1 MVSTAKPRA
10 SLTTQITDNS
20 TRDISPAK
28 VRTVFN
34 QILDVIDRVDNHRNI
49 LDHGAM
55 LDGFNDDTEAWNDAL
70 LEEQIIYFPEG
81 RSLITG
87 TLNFPTYE
95 GVQIVGAGRNRSIL
109 VVDSFFDSNA
119 PAVIQFNAA
128 FQGLKDITI
137 EFRHAAGSTRAEVRQ
152 YPVAIDLNGHSRA
165 DLSSLRINGGYEG
178 IRAVGNCG
186 GAVIDDVQIGCIKR
200 GMFIDGALDS
210 IRINRYHHWP
220 FGFAHDIGLTNI
232 YGDGQTVSLEIGR
245 CDDLNMSSIL
255 SYQSRIIFGDY
266 GSGGPFGVGSNI
278 TLDSNYGR
286 MEFNAGEMTLSSVY
300 GSTAVAD
307 DFIIAQT
314 GGQLI
319 IAGLA
324 MESGDLINHPQVRV
338 SGGSSLFVASDIIT
352 TVISPGTQA
361 FLQQGGTMMLTNGFV
376 NATVGQSRTRPLIE
390 VASGRTSITNMRVA
404 DKGAGPGV
412 FIKVAQDDWHNVTGN
427 IAPGYSYDFPA
438 VRSTGLYTPNRP
450 ATA

>member
-10 SLTTQITDNS
+10 SLTTQINDNS
-20 TRDISPAK
+20 TRDVSPAK
-28 VRTVFN
+28 VRTMFN
-34 QILDVIDRVDNHRNI
+34 QILDVLDRVDNHRNI

-55 LDGFNDDTEAWNDAL
+55 LDGFTDDTAAWNEAL
-70 LEEQIIYFPEG
+70 LDQQIIYFPEG
-81 RSLITG
+81 RSYITG
-87 TLNFPTYE
+87 PLNFPHWE

-109 VVDSFFDSNA
+109 VVDGFFDMNA
-119 PAVIQFNAA
+119 PAVVQFNGA

-137 EFRHAAGSTRAEVRQ
+137 EFQQTATTDRASLRK
-152 YPVAIDLNGHSRA
+152 YPVAIDLNGQSRA

-186 GAVIDDVQIGCIKR
+186 GAVIDDIQAGCIKR

-245 CDDLNMSSIL
+245 CDDLNISSIL
-255 SYQSRIIFGDY
+255 SYQARIIFGDY
-266 GSGGPFGVGSNI
+266 GLGGAFGVGSNI

-286 MEFNAGEMTLSSVY
+286 LEFNAGEMALSSVY
-300 GSTAVAD
+300 GSTAVPD

-324 MESGDLINHPQVRV
+324 LESGDLINHPQVRV
-338 SGGSSLFVASDIIT
+338 SGASSLFVASDIIS

-361 FLQQGGTMMLTNGFV
+361 FLQQGGTMMITNGFI
-376 NATVGQSRTRPLIE
+376 NATVGQTRTRPLIE
-390 VASGRTSITNMRVA
+390 VAAGRSTITNMRSN
-404 DKGAGPGV
+404 DKGAGAGV
-412 FIKVAQDDWHNVTGN
+412 FIKVTQDDWHNITGN
-427 IAPGYSYDFPA
+427 VGPGYSYDFPA
-438 VRSTGLYTPNRP
+438 VRSTGLYSPNRP